1 MFRGIIKY
9 VAFFGVLVGIAI
21 ITRVLEQVVE
31 KASPKGELHM
41 CTNSNT
47 TPSKLNAPCDCQS
60 IIGYSICFKN
70 PLTLL
75 PFRIW
80 KMIRYCRQWKWKEL
94 YWVLRFSLPIFLHST
109 EIFKT
114 LPDTSGYMCRLIRD
128 YSSKWMSAVRVDEA
142 FRGGI
147 EAGLREEQ
155 WPIL

>member
-1 MFRGIIKY
+1 MHLYGNISLELCILDRQRRANTWISSFHLQMFRGIIKY

-41 CTNSNT
+41 CTNSDT

-60 IIGYSICFKN
+60 IIGYSICFKK

-80 KMIRYCRQWKWKEL
+80 KN
-94 YWVLRFSLPIFLHST
+94 
-109 EIFKT
+109 
-114 LPDTSGYMCRLIRD
+114 D
-128 YSSKWMSAVRVDEA
+128 
-142 FRGGI
+142 
-147 EAGLREEQ
+147 
-155 WPIL
+155 PILPSMKMKGTVVGSKVLFANFPSFNGNIQNFAGH